1 MKGIIYFLK
10 KYGNSSFDE
19 LPFNEIDI
27 LILAQ
32 ISYLN
37 VDVYANNPNEKTY
50 VKDVIKKEYRTRLV
64 DKTMVH
70 KMNEKLVNVFPDTTR
85 YNNVYFKHWTNDI
98 RFDIAKKSSD
108 AKQFFAMTFFLNDFM
123 VIAYRGTDLTLV
135 GWEEDFNLTYE
146 EEVPSQTEAVKYLN
160 NIYDLYKIPMYVC
173 GHSKGGN
180 LASYAAAFCNPL
192 ALDKIISI
200 YSFDGPGFSN
210 NNILNSPQ
218 FTKMREKL
226 HTLSAHIS
234 FVALLLYHVDDI
246 EFIDSKGFLF
256 MQHAAFNWKIDGN
269 NKLLRIKENSIE
281 SKIFDEIVIEIGKN
295 ITLTERK
302 KFGEILFL
310 LAKENPESNLVDIVH
325 RPISYLYGIIKR
337 RKTLSKS
344 KLVFFKYI
352 LRKIRRSIKTVL
364 ARRVGFKGHRMKT
377 LKKDF
382 RI

>member
-10 KYGNSSFDE
+10 KYGNTSFKE

-50 VKDVIKKEYRTRLV
+50 LKDVIKKEFRTRLV

-70 KMNEKLVNVFPDTTR
+70 KMNEKLVNAFPNTTR
-85 YNNVYFKHWTNDI
+85 YDNVYFKHWTNDI
-98 RFDIAKKSSD
+98 RFDIAKKSSA
-108 AKQFFAMTFFLNDFM
+108 AKQFFAMTFFIDDFM

-146 EEVPSQTEAVKYLN
+146 NEIPSQAEAVKYLN
-160 NIYDLYKIPMYVC
+160 NIYNLYKLPMYVC

-180 LASYAAAFCNPL
+180 LATYASAFCNPQ
-192 ALDKIISI
+192 ALDQIISI

-210 NNILNSPQ
+210 KIILNSSQ

-234 FVALLLYHVDDI
+234 LVALLLYHVDDI

-269 NKLLRIKENSIE
+269 DKLLRIKDNSIE
-281 SKIFDEIVIEIGKN
+281 SKVFDEIVIEIGKN
-295 ITLTERK
+295 VTLSERK

-310 LAKENPESNLVDIVH
+310 LAKDNPESNLVDIVH

-337 RKTLSKS
+337 RRTLSSPKF
-344 KLVFFKYI
+344 VFYKYI
-352 LRKIRRSIKTVL
+352 LRKIRSSIKTVL
-364 ARRVGFKGHRMKT
+364 ARRVGFNDHRMKT